1 MTAPVFQIL
10 PTTQK
15 YDWGKLGLTSKVAQ
29 FAEAAKAPGFQLDE
43 KSPYA
48 EVSAVYMHKW
58 TVANGIESEC
68 HANSFGWGRTPVH
81 LLACSMVHH
90 SKTS

>member
-1 MTAPVFQIL
+1 MTTAPVFQIL

-43 KSPYA
+43 KAPYA
-48 EVSAVYMHKW
+48 EVSA
-58 TVANGIESEC
+58 EQ
-68 HANSFGWGRTPVH
+68 
-81 LLACSMVHH
+81 
-90 SKTS
+90 